1 MIECTA
7 VLMAGGRSSR
17 MGRDKAWLE
26 IDGKPLWQHQ
36 LEKLR
41 SLASEVII
49 SARPGRFDSVNTGC
63 RIILDEVPDV
73 GPLGGL
79 SAALQAAKYE
89 RVLVL
94 AVDMPKM
101 TTAYLVELAKN
112 ASNECGV
119 VPVWQGFYQGLAAV
133 YPRRAH
139 GLVTEV
145 LGGSDHS
152 LQHLNRLATEKGAMR
167 AKLVSADEAFLFENW
182 NGPADIPS
190 P

>member
-7 VLMAGGRSSR
+7 VLMAGGKSSR

-26 IDGKPLWQHQ
+26 IGGKPLWQHQ
-36 LEKLR
+36 LEKLK
-41 SLASEVII
+41 SLAADVII

-63 RIILDEVPDV
+63 RMILDEVPDL

-79 SAALQAAKYE
+79 ASALHAAKHE

-94 AVDMPKM
+94 AVDMPEM
-101 TTAYLVELAKN
+101 TTGYLAELAET
-112 ASNECGV
+112 ATNECGV

-133 YPRRAH
+133 YPRKTQD
-139 GLVTEV
+139 LVAEA
-145 LGGSDHS
+145 LNGSDHS
-152 LQHLNRLATEKGAMR
+152 LQHLNRLAMERGAMR
-167 AKLVSADEAFLFENW
+167 AKFVSEDEAFLFGNW
-182 NGPADIPS
+182 NHPADVPS